1 MALLKESNAEYYS
14 GQKVLGPLPNATNTL
29 TFGNS
34 ATGQGFNTTL
44 ISAYNSAGDQI
55 VSHSNFN
62 LFDATT
68 LQIIPEQDIY
78 IINPSTN

>member
-1 MALLKESNAEYYS
+1 MGLLKESNAEYYS
-14 GQKVLGPLPNATNTL
+14 GQKVLGPLPNNTFTL

-44 ISAYNSAGDQI
+44 ISAYNQAGDQI
-55 VSHSNFN
+55 ASHSNFN

-68 LQIIPEQDIY
+68 LVMIPENEIG
-78 IINPSTN
+78 IHN